1 MVLDHP
7 GDHDVPEGGVGL
19 AVTAAVESV
28 TVVLA
33 AAGWVVRRHRGERRP
48 PRCEPLGIV
57 AGGDE
62 ERRGAVGPDAEG
74 GDKFGRGLFDQRF
87 EDGVDLGDLLFEGDG
102 PPSQHPKGELGQRD
116 DVALDP
122 GRQLEARSRRLKTLS
137 PRSSARMDS
146 GRS

>member
-87 EDGVDLGDLLFEGDG
+87 EDGVDLGDLLFEEISEISSSRVMALRANIRRVNLVSETMSRSTRVDSSRPARGD
-102 PPSQHPKGELGQRD
+102 
-116 DVALDP
+116 
-122 GRQLEARSRRLKTLS
+122 
-137 PRSSARMDS
+137 
-146 GRS
+146 